1 MRAEE
6 GRNRQQRGEAPTV
19 SAAADSP
26 NDGPPSA
33 KPGGFSNPRAWECR
47 TGVSVCRLTPVDGQC
62 LEYRPIR
69 YNGYTEKG
77 ISWEDVTWHCMAT
90 FEPRR
95 TARRVPTRRPR
106 DGNSSARG
114 WAPRTSSPTRAS
126 PAPWECPAATDGE
139 HWMPDWGGG
148 DTLVVAALDRIGRRS
163 LDIQGAILDLNRRGV
178 RIRTLAADQ
187 RFLAQY
193 LDADPDTP
201 ERAFGSVL
209 VALIALFAQMERDA
223 ISRRTRAGLERAK
236 SEG

>member
-1 MRAEE
+1 MALYGYVRTSKDGSE
-6 GRNRQQRGEAPTV
+6 GSDPETQRRELLGAGVGPKNII
-19 SAAADSP
+19 AD
-26 NDGPPSA
+26 A
-33 KPGGFSNPRAWECR
+33 
-47 TGVSVCRLTPVDGQC
+47 GVSGTVGVSSRNGWRALDARL
-62 LEYRPIR
+62 
-69 YNGYTEKG
+69 
-77 ISWEDVTWHCMAT
+77 
-90 FEPRR
+90 
-95 TARRVPTRRPR
+95 
-106 DGNSSARG
+106 
-114 WAPRTSSPTRAS
+114 
-126 PAPWECPAATDGE
+126 
-139 HWMPDWGGG
+139 GGG